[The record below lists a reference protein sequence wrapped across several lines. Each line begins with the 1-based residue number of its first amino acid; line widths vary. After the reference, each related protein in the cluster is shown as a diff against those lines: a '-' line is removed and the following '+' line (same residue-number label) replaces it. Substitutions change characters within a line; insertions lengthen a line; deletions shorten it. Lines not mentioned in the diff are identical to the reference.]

1 MSLSYN
7 RLMNHIRYMVARG
20 LKGEEIKLNMNDYME
35 FKFPKEFDMART
47 VCDELGKNLRCT
59 FTEAEIGYLA
69 MHLQRVLSDEEGQ

>member
-1 MSLSYN
+1 
-7 RLMNHIRYMVARG
+7 
-20 LKGEEIKLNMNDYME
+20 MNDYME